1 MRRTGGGGV
10 GNEDMIFLLFVFM
23 IVAVVTFVVTLT
35 YHQNNQP
42 ALTDPKKGI
51 VYLQDNVSKFCDKTT
66 LIYQNDQGISSIPN
80 SAECK

>member
-1 MRRTGGGGV
+1 MRRTGGGGDDE
-10 GNEDMIFLLFVFM
+10 GIIFLLFVFM
-23 IVAVVTFVVTLT
+23 IVAVVVFVVALT
-35 YHQNNQP
+35 CHQNNKP

-51 VYLQDNVSKFCDKTT
+51 VYLQNNVSKFCDKTT